1 MMNFK
6 KPLSRFAHIVQI
18 QHFHASSL
26 VGANIDSFYII
37 GKNQTRKVY
46 KQPLRKKKTLVS
58 QKARTYNYI

>member
-46 KQPLRKKKTLVS
+46 K
-58 QKARTYNYI
+58 